1 MYYTETIRFLAHG
14 LCTAP
19 PFDIVSPTS
28 SGYSGTGDPYL
39 DYLPRFQAIWAAM
52 RQDNEWRRRG
62 SDFHASF
69 IDTWRLKLTLLPQEV
84 ELFAGMMYA
93 HALLA
98 QVVHGIAGRLSYSV
112 KKDEAK
118 ENTFPRVNGV
128 LSTINKHVCPAIMP
142 TMLIYEEVVSEQF
155 SEDPNSASII
165 KPVLEQKVWLENH
178 TLFDQSIESAIQNI
192 VELLAILLDNPP
204 TQTDSSIIKNY
215 QYNHAKI
222 KLAISM
228 GVYGDRE
235 INRLEFLK

>member
-1 MYYTETIRFLAHG
+1 MYYTETIKFLAHG

-19 PFDIVSPTS
+19 PLDMAGPGSP
-28 SGYSGTGDPYL
+28 GYSGTGDPFF

-62 SDFHASF
+62 NDFHASF
-69 IDTWRLKLTLLPQEV
+69 IDTWRLKLALLPQEV

-128 LSTINKHVCPAIMP
+128 LSTINKNVCPAIMP
-142 TMLIYEEVVSEQF
+142 TMLLYEEMMDDQVVDGSTRT
-155 SEDPNSASII
+155 SDI
-165 KPVLEQKVWLENH
+165 KPILEQKVWLENH
-178 TLFDQSIESAIQNI
+178 TLFDQSVENAIRNMD
-192 VELLAILLDNPP
+192 VLLAILLNSPP
-204 TQTDSSIIKNY
+204 ELSIKVINNY
-215 QYNHAKI
+215 RYNHAKI

-235 INRLEFLK
+235 INRVEFLQ

>member
-19 PFDIVSPTS
+19 TLDMAGPGSP
-28 SGYSGTGDPYL
+28 GYSGTGDPYL

-52 RQDNEWRRRG
+52 RQDSEWRRRG
-62 SDFHASF
+62 NDFHASF
-69 IDTWRLKLTLLPQEV
+69 LDTWRLKLALLPKEV

-93 HALLA
+93 HALLV
-98 QVVHGIAGRLSYSV
+98 QVVHGIAGPLSYSV

-118 ENTFPRVNGV
+118 ENMFPRVNGV

-142 TMLIYEEVVSEQF
+142 TMLIYEEVVSEEF
-155 SEDPNSASII
+155 SGDPNSASTI

-178 TLFDQSIESAIQNI
+178 ALFDQSIENAIQNI
-192 VELLAILLDNPP
+192 DELLAILLDNPP
-204 TQTDSSIIKNY
+204 TQTERFIKNY

-228 GVYGDRE
+228 GVYGDRV
-235 INRLEFLK
+235 INGVEFLQ

>member
-19 PFDIVSPTS
+19 PLDMAGPGSP
-28 SGYSGTGDPYL
+28 GYSGTGDPYL

-62 SDFHASF
+62 NDFHASF
-69 IDTWRLKLTLLPQEV
+69 IDTWRLKLALLPQEV

-142 TMLIYEEVVSEQF
+142 TMLLYEEMMDDQVVDGSTRT
-155 SEDPNSASII
+155 SDI
-165 KPVLEQKVWLENH
+165 KPILEQKVWLENH
-178 TLFDQSIESAIQNI
+178 TLFDQSVENAIRNMD
-192 VELLAILLDNPP
+192 VLLAILLNSPP
-204 TQTDSSIIKNY
+204 ELSIKVINNY
-215 QYNHAKI
+215 RYNHAKI

-235 INRLEFLK
+235 INRVEFLH

>member
-1 MYYTETIRFLAHG
+1 MYYTETIKFLAHG

-28 SGYSGTGDPYL
+28 SGYAGTGNPYL

-52 RQDNEWRRRG
+52 RQDNEWRRG
-62 SDFHASF
+62 DNGFHASL
-69 IDTWRLKLTLLPQEV
+69 IDTWRLKLALLPQEV
-84 ELFAGMMYA
+84 DLFAGMMYA

-112 KKDEAK
+112 KKDEIK

-128 LSTINKHVCPAIMP
+128 LSTINTHVCPAIMP
-142 TMLIYEEVVSEQF
+142 TMLLYEEMMDDQVVDGSTRT
-155 SEDPNSASII
+155 SDI
-165 KPVLEQKVWLENH
+165 KPILEQKVWLENH
-178 TLFDQSIESAIQNI
+178 TLFDQSIEEAIKNMDQ
-192 VELLAILLDNPP
+192 LLSILLDNPP
-204 TQTDSSIIKNY
+204 AQSRSIIKNY

-228 GVYGDRE
+228 GIYGDRV
-235 INRLEFLK
+235 INGIEFLQ

>member
-1 MYYTETIRFLAHG
+1 MYYTEQIKFLAHG

-19 PFDIVSPTS
+19 PFDGVSPKS
-28 SGYSGTGDPYL
+28 SGYAGTGDPYL

-62 SDFHASF
+62 NDFHASF
-69 IDTWRLKLTLLPQEV
+69 IDTWRLKLALLPQEV

-142 TMLIYEEVVSEQF
+142 TMLLYEEVMDDQVVDGSTRT
-155 SEDPNSASII
+155 SDI
-165 KPVLEQKVWLENH
+165 KPILEQKVWLENH
-178 TLFDQSIESAIQNI
+178 TLFDQSIENAIRNMD
-192 VELLAILLDNPP
+192 VLLAILLDSPP
-204 TQTDSSIIKNY
+204 ELSIKVINNY
-215 QYNHAKI
+215 RYNHAKI

-235 INRLEFLK
+235 MNRVEFLH